1 MNKEIKAAFD
11 ILPDFVRDEFN
22 KEFEKHPTC
31 QKIQEA
37 ISVANRTRQYVSEL
51 KLRQKLDEIKEE
63 AIRNLLESE
72 TKEVRLLK
80 STDLGLTDK
89 EVDEVNELQIALYML
104 CDVMDSI
111 IIDMNSLLKKK
122 DKDVSFEMFDDI
134 KKLGKRVKERIN
146 YVERELDLI
155 EDGELYDNS
164 DNLYQMLLNK
174 SKKTYRTYKDRK
186 LKKANEQVKEVL

>member
-11 ILPDFVRDEFN
+11 KLPEFVRNDFN
-22 KEFEKHPTC
+22 KEFMNHPTYR
-31 QKIQEA
+31 KIQQA
-37 ISVANRTRQYVSEL
+37 ISAANKMRQYVSVL
-51 KLRQKLDEIKEE
+51 QLNQKLDKIREE

-72 TKEVRLLK
+72 NGEVEMLK
-80 STDLGLTDK
+80 STDLGLNQEEIDK
-89 EVDEVNELQIALYML
+89 VNELQIALYML

-111 IIDMNSLLKKK
+111 ILDMNSLFKKK

-134 KKLGKRVKERIN
+134 KELGKRVKERIN

-155 EDGELYDNS
+155 EEGELYDNS

-174 SKKTYRTYKDRK
+174 SKKSYKIYKDRK
-186 LKKANEQVKEVL
+186 LKKAKEEVNEVL